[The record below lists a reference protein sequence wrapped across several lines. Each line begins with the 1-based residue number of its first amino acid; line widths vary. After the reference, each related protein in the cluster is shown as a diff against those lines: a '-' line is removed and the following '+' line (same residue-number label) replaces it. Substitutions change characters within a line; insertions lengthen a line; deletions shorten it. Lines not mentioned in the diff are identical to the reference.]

1 MHPWILLSEDAEDV
15 KILVEIGKDPTI
27 AATIIEILEFYSSS
41 CWGQHQEA
49 LQFQRILF

>member
-27 AATIIEILEFYSSS
+27 AATIKEILGFYASS
-41 CWGQHQEA
+41 CWGQYQEE
-49 LQFQRILF
+49 LQLQIILF